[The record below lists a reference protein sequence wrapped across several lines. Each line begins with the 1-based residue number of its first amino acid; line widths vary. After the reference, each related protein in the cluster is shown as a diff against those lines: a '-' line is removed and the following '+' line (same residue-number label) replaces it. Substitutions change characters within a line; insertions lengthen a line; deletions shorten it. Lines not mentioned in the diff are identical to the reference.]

1 MSVFSKLYE
10 NQMHEIHRTEAIN
23 TFKTDMF
30 LRQLFYTSVISSFG
44 YDGDIPEF
52 IGPEDDY
59 IEEGLFNWGM
69 VGYFQENG
77 EDYIA
82 PCFGNGVLKENGL
95 YDSYTFIFRNGRM
108 IIKKYDEIELCFN
121 NLYRIPSIITVN
133 EILEKCLR
141 ALRTVDMLLMRAGLP
156 SVNAIGD
163 ETKIGQ
169 IVEKIKEAHEMNDPY
184 AIVSGDWVGNEVVK
198 IDMYD
203 NKADDILAQW
213 DIFVRYK
220 NLFFTTFG
228 INNVEIS
235 KQERLTLAE
244 SESNTEITRYGLFYD
259 MFEHRRSWCRRIEKH
274 FGKKIR
280 VFINRNI
287 DTVTEFELTTDE
299 KVEMKNKIIA
309 PYEQKESEVKEE
321 VKDVGS
327 NEEKNI

>member
-10 NQMHEIHRTEAIN
+10 NQMKDIQKNECVN

-30 LRQLFYTSVISSFG
+30 LRQLFYTTVISSFG
-44 YDGDIPEF
+44 YEGDIPKF

-69 VGYFQENG
+69 VGYYEENG
-77 EDYIA
+77 EGWIA
-82 PCFGNGVLKENGL
+82 PCFGNGMLNENGL
-95 YDSYTFIFRNGRM
+95 YDSYTFIYRNGKM
-108 IIKKYDEIELCFN
+108 VIKKLEEIELCFN

-156 SVNAIGD
+156 SINAIGD
-163 ETKIGQ
+163 ETKLQQVID
-169 IVEKIKEAHEMNDPY
+169 KIKKAYDMQDPY

-198 IDMYD
+198 VNMYD

-228 INNVEIS
+228 VNNVEIS

-259 MFEHRRSWCRRIEKH
+259 MLEHRRSWCRRIKEH
-274 FGKKIR
+274 FGKEIK
-280 VFINRNI
+280 VHINRNF
-287 DTVTEFELTTDE
+287 DTVTEFELTVDE
-299 KVEMKNKIIA
+299 KVQMKNNIIA
-309 PYEQKESEVKEE
+309 PYKEQN
-321 VKDVGS
+321 KDVIDKEVVIDG
-327 NEEKNI
+327 KND

>member
-1 MSVFSKLYE
+1 MSVYSKIYE
-10 NQMHEIHRTEAIN
+10 NQMATIQNNEAVN

-30 LRQLFYTSVISSFG
+30 LRQLFYTTVISSFG
-44 YDGDIPEF
+44 YDGDVPEF

-69 VGYFQENG
+69 VGYYEENG
-77 EDYIA
+77 VGYIA
-82 PCFGNGVLKENGL
+82 PCFGNGILQENGL
-95 YDSYTFIFRNGRM
+95 YSSYTFIYRNGKM
-108 IIKKYDEIELCFN
+108 VIKDYKDIELCFN

-133 EILEKCLR
+133 EIVDKCLR
-141 ALRTVDMLLMRAGLP
+141 ALRTVDMLLMKAGLP
-156 SVNAIGD
+156 SINAIGD
-163 ETKIGQ
+163 ETKVQQVID
-169 IVEKIKEAHEMNDPY
+169 KIKKAYDLNDPY
-184 AIVSGDWVGNEVVK
+184 AIVSGEWTGTEVTKVN
-198 IDMYD
+198 MYD

-228 INNVEIS
+228 VNNVEIS

-280 VFINRNI
+280 VFINRNV
-287 DTVTEFELTTDE
+287 DTVTEFEMTTDE

-309 PYEQKESEVKEE
+309 PYSEETKKTEE
-321 VKDVGS
+321 VDENVDSKVTD
-327 NEEKNI
+327 